1 MAFPEYEPTAPVF
14 IRQICAR
21 FGERCMIVLDER
33 RMSYAEADERS
44 AELARGLL
52 ASGVVK
58 GTRVGILFPNGPDW
72 VVAFLA
78 VARIGALAVPLN
90 TFFQPRELGWMLR
103 HADVHTLLTVT
114 HFLNNDYLARL
125 EAAIPEL
132 TSPRATAKTA
142 AKGEAAPLHVAALP
156 FLRNVFSWGEGSDA
170 RAWARA
176 GEDLPRLAAA
186 PIDDAFL
193 RAAEDNVSPADALM
207 ILYSSGSTADPK
219 GAVHSHGAVIRHSFN
234 LFSRRDLKPDDRV
247 WSPMPFFWVGGLVFA
262 LMGNLHAG
270 ATTLCEEVF
279 DPETTLRFLERE
291 RVTVAVGWPHF
302 GKALA
307 DHPTRADRDLSSLRA
322 GNVPDLLPEELV
334 PADPELRPNALGMT
348 ETCGPHTWGGDGILP
363 ESLRGSFGK
372 AVTGVQHKVVDPNTG
387 ETLAPGELGEI
398 CVRGYNVMLGLYKTE
413 RGDTFDT
420 EGFYHTGDGGYFDSE
435 GTLYFKGRLGDMIK
449 TAGANVTPS
458 EVEEAAVALPQIKH
472 AYVVGVPHPE
482 RGQNVAAAV
491 VLEPAETEQ
500 GGDVASLKRAIKGQL
515 AAYKV
520 PKHLYIYAD
529 NALLPFTDS
538 GKIDKRRLER
548 VLAARIEEGDLG

>member
-14 IRQICAR
+14 VRQLRQR

-33 RMSYAEADERS
+33 RMSYSEADERS

-52 ASGVVK
+52 ANGVSK

-78 VARIGALAVPLN
+78 VARIGAIAVPLN

-103 HADVHTLLTVT
+103 HADIHTLLTVKR
-114 HFLNNDYLARL
+114 FLNNDYIERLTAAAPELADIRAAPLRLSSLPYLRQVFCWGEDEGTGTPSWARGCNELARDAATLDREFL
-125 EAAIPEL
+125 EAA
-132 TSPRATAKTA
+132 
-142 AKGEAAPLHVAALP
+142 
-156 FLRNVFSWGEGSDA
+156 
-170 RAWARA
+170 
-176 GEDLPRLAAA
+176 EDS
-186 PIDDAFL
+186 
-193 RAAEDNVSPADALM
+193 VTPADPLL

-219 GAVHSHGAVIRHSFN
+219 GAIHTHGGVIRHSFN
-234 LFSRRDLKPDDRV
+234 LFSQRDLEPRDRV

-279 DPETTLRFLERE
+279 DPESTLRFLERE

-307 DHPTRADRDLSSLRA
+307 DHPSRKDRDLASLRA
-322 GNVPDLLPEELV
+322 GNVPDLLPEKIV
-334 PADPELRPNALGMT
+334 PLDPELRPNALGMT

-372 AVTGVQHKVVDPNTG
+372 AVEGVEHKVVDPRTG
-387 ETLAPGELGEI
+387 ATLAPGELGEI
-398 CVRGYNVMLGLYKTE
+398 CVRGYNVMQGLYKTE
-413 RGDTFDT
+413 REVTFDRD
-420 EGFYHTGDGGYFDSE
+420 GFYHTGDGGYFDAE
-435 GTLYFKGRLGDMIK
+435 DVLYFKGRLGDMIK

-458 EVEEAAVALPQIKH
+458 EVEEATAALPEVKH

-491 VLEPAETEQ
+491 VLESPHTA
-500 GGDVASLKRAIKGQL
+500 DAASLKRAIKGQL

-520 PKHLYIYAD
+520 PKHIYVYAD
-529 NALLPFTDS
+529 NSKLPFTDS
-538 GKIDKRRLER
+538 GKIDKRRLEQS
-548 VLAARIEEGDLG
+548 LAARIAEGDLG